1 MAKKPISFVGLSL
14 WNSLSELIKNTDNL
28 NTFNHNIKNYCLN
41 WTNNEAM
48 KRVSG
53 CYYLKDLAILTYI
66 YFLYFEYTVVFFSSL
81 FNVSES

>member
-1 MAKKPISFVGLSL
+1 MAKKAISFVGLSM

-53 CYYLKDLAILTYI
+53 CYYLKDYLKAILTYI
-66 YFLYFEYTVVFFSSL
+66 YFLYFEYTFVFFSISL
-81 FNVSES
+81 